1 MILALLNLRLA
12 LTLKIFHVK
21 KKALSLKRHI
31 CVKLWGSVNK
41 ISMNYLSNTKLL

>member
-31 CVKLWGSVNK
+31 SVKLWGSVK
-41 ISMNYLSNTKLL
+41 TLSRNYLSNTKLL